1 MLLCIFPAMR
11 WYYRKL
17 PDGVAIAHAR
27 PEFAVQLEELQRTSF
42 PTLAEEERFKSY
54 HYLKHMELFDSGQF
68 VALDG
73 DRVIGAS
80 TTLRLDFDFDHVDH
94 TFADIIQ
101 GGWLTSHQPSGAWL
115 YGADI
120 SVLPE
125 YRGRGIATALYAA
138 RQEVVW
144 RLGLKGQVTAGMIP
158 GYGAVKHQMTAEEYY
173 NGVLSGEIRDSTLTM
188 QMNAG
193 FEPRGLVANYL
204 NDPVCDNYSVLI
216 VLDAEKNVRGASRE
230 NAMSYIR
237 LNTEIPGPKAKQFLA
252 RRAAAVPSGLGK
264 ATDVVVERAE
274 GSLVFDVDGNT
285 LIDLA
290 GGIGMLAVGHSP
302 AAVVQAI
309 QQQAEK
315 FIHPCALVATY
326 EPYIALAEL
335 LNEVTPGTFPKKT
348 LFANSGAEAIENAVK
363 LSRKYTGRSTV
374 ICFEGGYHGRTLLTL
389 SLTSKYGLFKSGF
402 GPFAPE
408 IVRLPI
414 PNTYRTPQGMT
425 ADQYVDFGIQQLEHA
440 FTAQV
445 DPSAVPAIVI
455 EPVQGEAGFLPVP
468 PRFLKRIRE
477 LSERHGIVMIADE
490 VQCGSGRTGRMF
502 AVEHYGI
509 VPDMIAS
516 AKSLGA
522 GMPIGAVTGRA
533 EIMDSA
539 HLGGVGSTY
548 GGSPLACVAALE
560 ALKMIRRPEFLA
572 HANRLGHVMRE
583 VLLGWKQ
590 RWPIVGDVRG
600 LGPMLLIELVSDR
613 EPKAP
618 LAPSDT
624 LAVVRRAVSRGVLL
638 IRAGLFSNCIRFLPP
653 LNMPEDMLREALD
666 AVGRAI
672 EAAVTAKHMQAAPAA
687 APR

>member
-1 MLLCIFPAMR
+1 VR

-17 PDGVAIAHAR
+17 ADGLVIAHAR
-27 PEFAVQLEELQRTSF
+27 PEHAEQLEELQRISF
-42 PTLAEEERFKSY
+42 PTLAEEERFKSR
-54 HYLKHMELFDSGQF
+54 HYRKHMELFDEGQI

-73 DRVIGAS
+73 ERVVGA
-80 TTLRLDFDFDHVDH
+80 TATVRLNFDFAHVNH
-94 TFADIIQ
+94 TFGEIIQ
-101 GGWLTSHQPSGAWL
+101 GGWLTSHQREGDWL

-120 SVLPE
+120 SVHPG

-158 GYGAVKHQMTAEEYY
+158 GFSKVKGQMTAEQYY
-173 NGVLSGEIRDSTLTM
+173 DAVLAGRMRDSTLSM
-188 QMNAG
+188 QMGTG
-193 FEPRGLVANYL
+193 FEPRGLLENYL
-204 NDPVCDNYSVLI
+204 NDPVCDNYSVLL
-216 VLDAEKNVRGASRE
+216 VLDAAKEVRGASKE

-237 LNTEIPGPKAKQFLA
+237 LNTEIPGPRAKEMLA
-252 RRAAAVPSGLGK
+252 RRAAALPSGLAK

-274 GSLVFDVDGNT
+274 GALVFDVDGNT

-302 AAVVQAI
+302 APVVDAIREQA
-309 QQQAEK
+309 AK
-315 FIHPCALVATY
+315 FIHPCALVSTFGPFI
-326 EPYIALAEL
+326 ELAEL
-335 LNEVTPGTFPKKT
+335 LNDITPGTFPKKT

-363 LSRKYTGRSTV
+363 LARKYTGRSTV

-414 PNTYRTPQGMT
+414 PNTYRVPEGMT
-425 ADQYVDFGIQQLEHA
+425 AEQYVDFGIQQLEHA
-440 FTAQV
+440 FIAQV
-445 DPSAVPAIVI
+445 DPSAVAAVVI
-455 EPVQGEAGFLPVP
+455 ETVQGEAGFLPVP
-468 PRFLKRIRE
+468 PRFLERIRE
-477 LSERHGIVMIADE
+477 LTAKHGIVMIADE
-490 VQCGSGRTGRMF
+490 VQCGCGRTGRMF

-539 HLGGVGSTY
+539 HVGGVGSTY
-548 GGSPLACVAALE
+548 GGSPVACAAAIAALN
-560 ALKMIRRPEFLA
+560 MIRQPEFLS
-572 HANRLGHVMRE
+572 HANRLGDVMRE
-583 VLLGWKQ
+583 VLEGWKAS
-590 RWPIVGDVRG
+590 WPVVGDVRG
-600 LGPMLLIELVSDR
+600 LGPMMLVEFVTDR
-613 EPKAP
+613 ELKTP
-618 LAPSDT
+618 LAAADT
-624 LAVVRRAVSRGVLL
+624 LAVVRRAVANGVLL
-638 IRAGLFSNCIRFLPP
+638 IRAGLYSNCIRFLPP
-653 LNMPEDMLREALD
+653 LNMPEDMLREALN

-672 EAAVTAKHMQAAPAA
+672 ETTVAAEQMQAAAL
-687 APR
+687 R